1 MERVVSDSRQKRPYR
16 SRLRKERAQA
26 TRQKILETARRLFAE
41 RGYVATTLPAIAAE
55 AGVAVATVTA
65 VFGTK
70 LALLDALIACAVRG
84 DVEPAPIATRE
95 WWQMMLREP
104 DPSRQLALHA
114 ANIRR
119 IHERTTDLFEIV
131 RGAATA
137 EPEIAA
143 LRRELGEGK
152 LRDDQLVVE
161 SLAEKSALG
170 GVTVE
175 HGRDL
180 LWALGSAELYRL
192 FVVER
197 GWQPDQYEQW
207 LAGAWTDALLGPR
220 GTQS

>member
-1 MERVVSDSRQKRPYR
+1 
-16 SRLRKERAQA
+16 
-26 TRQKILETARRLFAE
+26 
-41 RGYVATTLPAIAAE
+41 
-55 AGVAVATVTA
+55 
-65 VFGTK
+65 
-70 LALLDALIACAVRG
+70 
-84 DVEPAPIATRE
+84 
-95 WWQMMLREP
+95 MLREP

-143 LRRELGEGK
+143 LRRELGEAK
-152 LRDDQLVVE
+152 LRDDQLVAE

-170 GVTVE
+170 GVTLE
-175 HGRDL
+175 HSRDL

-197 GWQPDQYEQW
+197 GWQPAQYEQW
-207 LAGAWTDALLGPR
+207 LAAAWIHDLLGPR
-220 GTQS
+220 GTQLYLSPK